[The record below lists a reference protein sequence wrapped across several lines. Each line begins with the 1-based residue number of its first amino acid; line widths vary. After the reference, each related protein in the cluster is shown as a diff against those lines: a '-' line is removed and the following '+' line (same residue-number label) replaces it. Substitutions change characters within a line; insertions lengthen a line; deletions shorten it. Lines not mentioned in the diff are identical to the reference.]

1 MGDLPVPADSKIY
14 MENYMKRTIK
24 GLGIIGL
31 LLFTFAR
38 VTTAQISE
46 KKSLTLEGARTAIA
60 AAKEYARKNNAPGGV
75 IAVVDDGGN
84 LMALERLDGTFSAG
98 ANISVGKAKTAVMFK
113 RPTKFFEEIIKN
125 GRTAMVA
132 LPDFTP
138 LQGGV
143 PIMVSGQIV
152 GGIGVS
158 GAASAVQ
165 DEELAIAG
173 ANALS
178 NQTTIAA
185 VTFFDSKTVVEAFS
199 KGAVLTNGSNGENY
213 MVHASRREK
222 SGMSEVHELD
232 TDIIYVLDG
241 TATFVTGGKS
251 VDLKQTAVN
260 EFRGSM
266 IDGGETR
273 QLVKGDVVIVPKGV
287 PHWFKQV
294 DGTFLYYVVKV
305 R

>member
-1 MGDLPVPADSKIY
+1 MLLVIPV
-14 MENYMKRTIK
+14 
-24 GLGIIGL
+24 
-31 LLFTFAR
+31 FTQ
-38 VTTAQISE
+38 TTE
-46 KKSLTLEGARTAIA
+46 KKSITLEGARTVIAGAKQYA
-60 AAKEYARKNNAPGGV
+60 AANKAPGGV

-84 LMALERLDGTFSAG
+84 LVALERIDGTFSAG
-98 ANISVGKAKTAVMFK
+98 ANISIGKAKTAVMFK
-113 RPTKFFEEIIKN
+113 RPTKFFEDVIKN

-143 PIMVSGQIV
+143 PIMIDGQIV
-152 GGIGVS
+152 GGVGVS
-158 GAASAVQ
+158 GAASAAQ

-173 ANALS
+173 AAALTD
-178 NQTTIAA
+178 QKMTPVKFIDAKFVA
-185 VTFFDSKTVVEAFS
+185 DGFA
-199 KGAVLTNGSNGENY
+199 KGAVLEDGSNGENY

-222 SGMSEVHELD
+222 AGMSEVHELD

-241 TATFVTGGKS
+241 TATFVTGGRS
-251 VDLKQTAVN
+251 VDPKMIAAN
-260 EFRGSM
+260 EYRGTM

-273 QLVKGDVVIVPKGV
+273 QLKKGDVVIVPKGT

-294 DGTFLYYVVKV
+294 DGAFLYYVVKV

>member
-1 MGDLPVPADSKIY
+1 M
-14 MENYMKRTIK
+14 K
-24 GLGIIGL
+24 GLVKNLGFIGL
-31 LLFTFAR
+31 VLSIFSVSAFAQ
-38 VTTAQISE
+38 VAE
-46 KKSLTLEGARTAIA
+46 KKSLTLEGARQVIA

-84 LMALERLDGTFSAG
+84 LIALERLDGTFTAG
-98 ANISVGKAKTAVMFK
+98 ANISIGKAKTAVMFK
-113 RPTKFFEEIIKN
+113 KPTKVFEDIIKN

-143 PIMVSGQIV
+143 PITVDGQIV
-152 GGIGVS
+152 GGVGVS
-158 GAASAVQ
+158 GAMSAQQ

-178 NQTTIAA
+178 NQKIS
-185 VTFFDSKTVVEAFS
+185 VVMFFDSKTVEDAFS
-199 KGAVLTNGSNGENY
+199 KGAVLEDGSNGENY

-222 SGMSEVHELD
+222 AGMSEVHELD

-251 VDLKQTAVN
+251 VDPKQTAPN
-260 EFRGSM
+260 EFRGTM
-266 IDGGETR
+266 IEGGETR
-273 QLVKGDVVIVPKGV
+273 QLKKGDVVIVPKGT

-294 DGTFLYYVVKV
+294 DGAFLYYVVKV

>member
-1 MGDLPVPADSKIY
+1 MTRTLSKIVFFVLSIFSILPAV
-14 MENYMKRTIK
+14 N
-24 GLGIIGL
+24 
-31 LLFTFAR
+31 
-38 VTTAQISE
+38 AQTVERRSI
-46 KKSLTLEGARTAIA
+46 TLDGARTVIA
-60 AAKEYARKNNAPGGV
+60 AAKDYARKNNAPGGV
-75 IAVVDDGGN
+75 IAVVDEGGN
-84 LMALERLDGTFSAG
+84 LVALERIDGTFSAG

-113 RPTKFFEEIIKN
+113 RPTKFFEDVIKN

-143 PIMVSGQIV
+143 PIMIDGQLI
-152 GGIGVS
+152 GGVGVS
-158 GAASAVQ
+158 GAASAAQ

-173 ANALS
+173 AEAITNAKMLPVS
-178 NQTTIAA
+178 
-185 VTFFDSKTVVEAFS
+185 FFDSSTVSDAFA
-199 KGAVLTNGSNGENY
+199 KGAVLEDGSNGENY

-222 SGMSEVHELD
+222 PGMSEVHELD

-251 VDLKQTAVN
+251 VDPKMIAAN
-260 EFRGSM
+260 EFRGSS

-273 QLVKGDVVIVPKGV
+273 ELKKGDVVIVPKGT
-287 PHWFKQV
+287 PHWFKKV
-294 DGTFLYYVVKV
+294 DGAFLYYVVKV

>member
-1 MGDLPVPADSKIY
+1 
-14 MENYMKRTIK
+14 MKQHLLK
-24 GLGIIGL
+24 LGFIALSFLVISIN
-31 LLFTFAR
+31 TY
-38 VTTAQISE
+38 AQITD
-46 KKSLTLEGARTAIA
+46 KKSLTLEGARQVIA
-60 AAKEYARKNNAPGGV
+60 GAKEYARKNNAPGGV

-84 LMALERLDGTFSAG
+84 LIALERLDGTFSAG
-98 ANISVGKAKTAVMFK
+98 ANISIGKAKTAVMFK
-113 RPTKFFEEIIKN
+113 RPTKVFEDIIKN
-125 GRTAMVA
+125 GRTSMVA

-143 PIMVSGQIV
+143 PIMSDGQIV
-152 GGIGVS
+152 GGVGVS
-158 GAASAVQ
+158 GATSAQQ

-173 ANALS
+173 AESLT
-178 NQTTIAA
+178 NQKTSA
-185 VTFFDSKTVVEAFS
+185 VLFYDAETVKAAFS
-199 KGAVLTNGSNGENY
+199 KGAVLEDGSNGENY

-241 TATFVTGGKS
+241 TAVFVTGGKS
-251 VDLKQTAVN
+251 VDAKQIAPN

-273 QLVKGDVVIVPKGV
+273 NLKKGDVVIVPKGV
-287 PHWFKQV
+287 PHWFKEV
-294 DGTFLYYVVKV
+294 SGAFLYYVVKV

>member
-1 MGDLPVPADSKIY
+1 
-14 MENYMKRTIK
+14 MKTQFYKYIFIAL
-24 GLGIIGL
+24 GLMIISIN
-31 LLFTFAR
+31 TY
-38 VTTAQISE
+38 AQITD
-46 KKSLTLEGARTAIA
+46 KKSLTLEGARQVIA
-60 AAKEYARKNNAPGGV
+60 AAKEFAKKNNAPGGV

-84 LMALERLDGTFSAG
+84 LIALERLDGTFTAG
-98 ANISVGKAKTAVMFK
+98 ANISIGKAKTAAMFK
-113 RPTKFFEEIIKN
+113 KPTKFFEDVIKN
-125 GRTAMVA
+125 GRTAMIA

-143 PIMVSGQIV
+143 PIMVDGQIV
-152 GGIGVS
+152 GAVGVS
-158 GAASAVQ
+158 GAMSAQQ

-178 NQTTIAA
+178 NQKTLP
-185 VTFFDSKTVVEAFS
+185 VTFFDAETVKAAFD
-199 KGAVLTNGSNGENY
+199 KGAVLEDGSNGENY

-222 SGMSEVHELD
+222 AGMSEVHELD

-241 TATFVTGGKS
+241 TAVFVTGGKS
-251 VDLKQTAVN
+251 VDAKMTAQG
-260 EFRGSM
+260 EFRGTM

-273 QLVKGDVVIVPKGV
+273 NLKKGDVVIVPKGT

-294 DGTFLYYVVKV
+294 DGAFLYYVVKV

>member
-1 MGDLPVPADSKIY
+1 
-14 MENYMKRTIK
+14 MKDFIK
-24 GLGIIGL
+24 NISFIALVL
-31 LLFTFAR
+31 AVFAIS
-38 VTTAQISE
+38 TQAQIAD
-46 KKSLTLEGARTAIA
+46 KKSLTLEGARTMIA

-84 LMALERLDGTFSAG
+84 LVALERLDGTFSAG
-98 ANISVGKAKTAVMFK
+98 ANISIGKAKTAVMFK
-113 RPTKFFEEIIKN
+113 RPTKVFEDIIKN
-125 GRTAMVA
+125 GRTSMVA

-143 PIMVSGQIV
+143 PVMVDGQIV
-152 GGIGVS
+152 GGVGVS
-158 GAASAVQ
+158 GASSAQQ

-178 NQTTIAA
+178 NFKTLPVA
-185 VTFFDSKTVVEAFS
+185 FFDAATVNAAFQ
-199 KGAVLTNGSNGENY
+199 KGAVLEDGSNGENY

-222 SGMSEVHELD
+222 SGLVEVHELD

-241 TATFVTGGKS
+241 TATIVTGGKS
-251 VDLKQTAVN
+251 LDAKQIAPN
-260 EFRGSM
+260 EFRGTSV
-266 IDGGETR
+266 DGGETR
-273 QLVKGDVVIVPKGV
+273 QLKKGDVLIIPKGT

-294 DGTFLYYVVKV
+294 DGAFLYYVVKV

>member
-1 MGDLPVPADSKIY
+1 M
-14 MENYMKRTIK
+14 K
-24 GLGIIGL
+24 GLVKNLGFIGL
-31 LLFTFAR
+31 VLSIFSVSAFAQ
-38 VTTAQISE
+38 VAE
-46 KKSLTLEGARTAIA
+46 KKSLTLEGARQVIA

-84 LMALERLDGTFSAG
+84 LIALERLDGTFTAG
-98 ANISVGKAKTAVMFK
+98 ANISIGKAKTAVMFK
-113 RPTKFFEEIIKN
+113 KPTKVFEDIIKN

-143 PIMVSGQIV
+143 PITVDGQIV
-152 GGIGVS
+152 GGVGVS
-158 GAASAVQ
+158 GAMSAQQ

-178 NQTTIAA
+178 NQKISV
-185 VTFFDSKTVVEAFS
+185 VTFFDSKTVEDAFS
-199 KGAVLTNGSNGENY
+199 KGAVLEDGSNGENY

-222 SGMSEVHELD
+222 AGMSEVHELD

-251 VDLKQTAVN
+251 VDPKQTAPN
-260 EFRGSM
+260 EFRGTM
-266 IDGGETR
+266 IEGGETR
-273 QLVKGDVVIVPKGV
+273 QLKKGDVVIVPKGT

-294 DGTFLYYVVKV
+294 DGAFLYYVVKV

>member
-1 MGDLPVPADSKIY
+1 
-14 MENYMKRTIK
+14 MKT
-24 GLGIIGL
+24 
-31 LLFTFAR
+31 LFSLISFAFMASFISISAS
-38 VTTAQISE
+38 AQVAE
-46 KKSLTLEGARTAIA
+46 KKSLTLDGARNVISG
-60 AAKEYARKNNAPGGV
+60 AKEYARKNNAPGGV
-75 IAVVDDGGN
+75 IAVVDEGGN
-84 LMALERLDGTFSAG
+84 LIALERLDGTFSAG

-113 RPTKFFEEIIKN
+113 RPTKVFEDIIKN

-143 PIMVSGQIV
+143 PIMVDGQIV
-152 GGIGVS
+152 GGVGVS

-173 ANALS
+173 AEALNGTKAS
-178 NQTTIAA
+178 PVA
-185 VTFFDSKTVVEAFS
+185 FFESRVVAEAFS
-199 KGAVLTNGSNGENY
+199 KGAVLSGGTNGENY

-222 SGMSEVHELD
+222 SGLAEVHDLD

-241 TATFVTGGKS
+241 TATVVTGGRS
-251 VDLKQTAVN
+251 VDAKTIEPN
-260 EFRGSM
+260 EHRGTS

-273 QLVKGDVVIVPKGV
+273 LLKKGDVMIVPKGT

>member
-1 MGDLPVPADSKIY
+1 
-14 MENYMKRTIK
+14 MKSIFTS
-24 GLGIIGL
+24 IGFIGSCL
-31 LLFTFAR
+31 LSLAIAAS
-38 VTTAQISE
+38 AQTSD
-46 KKSLTLEGARTAIA
+46 KKSITLEGARTAIA

-84 LMALERLDGTFSAG
+84 LVALERLDGTFTAG
-98 ANISVGKAKTAVMFK
+98 ANISIGKAKTAVMFK
-113 RPTKFFEEIIKN
+113 RPTKFFEDVIKN

-143 PIMVSGQIV
+143 PIMVDGQLI
-152 GGIGVS
+152 GGVGVS
-158 GAASAVQ
+158 GAMSAAQ

-173 ANALS
+173 AETLS
-178 NQTTIAA
+178 SMKMLS
-185 VTFFDSKTVVEAFS
+185 VTFFDSKAVSDAFA
-199 KGAVLTNGSNGENY
+199 KGAVLEDGSNGENY

-222 SGMSEVHELD
+222 PGMSEVHELD

-251 VDLKQTAVN
+251 VDPKMVAAN

-273 QLVKGDVVIVPKGV
+273 QLKKGDIVIVPKGT
-287 PHWFKQV
+287 PHWFKKV
-294 DGTFLYYVVKV
+294 DGAFLYYVVKV